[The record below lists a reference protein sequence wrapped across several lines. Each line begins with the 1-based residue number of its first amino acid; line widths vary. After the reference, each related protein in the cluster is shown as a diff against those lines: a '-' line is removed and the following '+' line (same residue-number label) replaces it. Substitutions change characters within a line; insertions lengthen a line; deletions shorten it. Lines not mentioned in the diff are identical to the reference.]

1 VREIDVRRILSN
13 SEASARI
20 SKIGDDS
27 WPRRANVSRW
37 ILGKIMKRELSIIG
51 LGSFIFLFGG
61 CVATNEDLRGLYA
74 RQTRLEARME
84 RLSQNVESFKRESE
98 GFGSNEQQIVQLEER
113 LNNIEQSFSD
123 LNRRLGTL
131 ESGSVSST
139 PKTVPPVQPGDVTVG
154 DSGPVQSEARVYN
167 EGYRDLSEGNYKEAR
182 DRFNSFLANDPNSPQ
197 AADAVYWIAESY
209 YREGKFEEA
218 ILEFQKFIDTYPKDD
233 RVPLSYL
240 KQGLSLTSI
249 GRNEEAK
256 LFLQTLIDKFPQ
268 SEEARMAKEK
278 LSELAVKR

>member
-1 VREIDVRRILSN
+1 MST
-13 SEASARI
+13 
-20 SKIGDDS
+20 
-27 WPRRANVSRW
+27 W
-37 ILGKIMKRELSIIG
+37 ILGKKMKRDLPIIG
-51 LGSFIFLFGG
+51 LSSFIFLLGG

-74 RQTRLEARME
+74 RQTRVEARME

-98 GFGSNEQQIVQLEER
+98 AFGSNEQQIVQLEER

-123 LNRRLGTL
+123 LNRRLDTL
-131 ESGSVSST
+131 EGRSISST
-139 PKTVPPVQPGDVTVG
+139 PQAVQPGDVTG
-154 DSGPVQSEARVYN
+154 GGSDSIQSEARVYN
-167 EGYRDLSEGNYKEAR
+167 EGYRNLGEGNYKEAR
-182 DRFNSFLANDPNSPQ
+182 DQFNSFLANDPTSPQ
-197 AADAVYWIAESY
+197 AADALYWIAESY

-256 LFLQTLIDKFPQ
+256 LFLQTLIDKFPK
-268 SEEARMAKEK
+268 SEEARIAKEK
-278 LSELAVKR
+278 LRELAVKR